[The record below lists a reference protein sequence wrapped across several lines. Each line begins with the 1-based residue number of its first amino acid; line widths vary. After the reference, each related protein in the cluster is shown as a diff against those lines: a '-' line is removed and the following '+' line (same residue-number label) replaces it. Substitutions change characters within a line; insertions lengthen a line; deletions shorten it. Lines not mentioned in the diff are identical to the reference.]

1 MLLGFVLYDR
11 QRSNVRDTYSSVLAE
26 LESTSLVPSALFS
39 KPQGV
44 QMSNVA
50 LIREVRTHLPGES
63 VRPTEGL
70 VPVIT
75 VMARAGDVESVLREL
90 SFLIDG
96 ALGAS
101 VEPAS
106 PDGAGHIVSIAELC
120 VDARAHRVT
129 VAGQEVSLTSL
140 EFKLLSALIGRR
152 DRAFTR
158 DGLLREV
165 WRCSA
170 QCKTRTVDTHVKRLR
185 DKLRSAGRFIQTI
198 RGMGY
203 RFSENTSGAGAQRR
217 RKGLAAAHVHSVP
230 APIAVARP

>member
-1 MLLGFVLYDR
+1 
-11 QRSNVRDTYSSVLAE
+11 
-26 LESTSLVPSALFS
+26 
-39 KPQGV
+39 
-44 QMSNVA
+44 MSNVA
-50 LIREVRTHLPGES
+50 LIREVRTHVPGEA

-70 VPVIT
+70 VPVVT
-75 VMARAGDVESVLREL
+75 VMARAGDVEGVLREL

-96 ALGAS
+96 VLGAS
-101 VEPAS
+101 VEPAGS
-106 PDGAGHIVSIAELC
+106 DGAGQLVSVGELC

-129 VAGQEVSLTSL
+129 VGGQEVFLTSL
-140 EFKLLSALIGRR
+140 EFKLLAALIGRR
-152 DRAFTR
+152 DRVLTR

-217 RKGLAAAHVHSVP
+217 RKGLAAPHVHSVP
-230 APIAVARP
+230 TPFAVARP